1 MKTFRFEI
9 TFICNIVDEEKT
21 IIKEYKAIDYIQ
33 AKRDIKNYC
42 MTNKTYKTIMSL
54 RTLKYGVKSV
64 NLMHQDNN

>member
-1 MKTFRFEI
+1 MKKFNFEI
-9 TFICNIVDEEKT
+9 VFICANSEEQKT

-33 AKRDIKNYC
+33 AKRGIKNYC